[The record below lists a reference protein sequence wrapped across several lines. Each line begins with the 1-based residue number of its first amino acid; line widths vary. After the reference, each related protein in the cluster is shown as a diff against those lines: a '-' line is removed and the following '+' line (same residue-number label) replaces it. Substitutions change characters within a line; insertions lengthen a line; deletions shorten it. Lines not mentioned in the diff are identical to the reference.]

1 MRGEASA
8 CRGGSIHTL
17 ESVSIHTLSMHMDEI
32 GQTYVY
38 IHVCIHININMYRYI
53 YIDIYRYT

>member
-1 MRGEASA
+1 VRGEASA

-17 ESVSIHTLSMHMDEI
+17 ESVSIHTLSMQMDEI

-38 IHVCIHININMYRYI
+38 IHVCIHININIYRYI
-53 YIDIYRYT
+53 YRYI